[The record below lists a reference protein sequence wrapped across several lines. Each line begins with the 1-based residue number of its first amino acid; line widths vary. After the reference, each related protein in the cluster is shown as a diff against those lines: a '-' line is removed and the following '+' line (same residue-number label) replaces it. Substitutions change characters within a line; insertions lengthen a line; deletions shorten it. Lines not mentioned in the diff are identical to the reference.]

1 MSRISVASRRESRD
15 APGGPVA
22 GCPASVKAG
31 LTPTLGIASIA
42 AADDVLQRCLV
53 SKSVNSSRAPDD
65 DPTLNDRGSPQ

>member
-31 LTPTLGIASIA
+31 LTPTLGIAFHCCRRRSVA
-42 AADDVLQRCLV
+42 AVPGVQECE
-53 SKSVNSSRAPDD
+53 
-65 DPTLNDRGSPQ
+65 